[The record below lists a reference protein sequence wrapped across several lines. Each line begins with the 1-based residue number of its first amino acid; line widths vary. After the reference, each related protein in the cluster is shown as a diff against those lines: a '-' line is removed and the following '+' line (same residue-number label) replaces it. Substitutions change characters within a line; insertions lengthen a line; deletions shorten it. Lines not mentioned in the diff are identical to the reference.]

1 VVGGSNHAAAGMRPI
16 EPRIWATGDP
26 EPNLSGSGEFR
37 AVPKRL
43 TITFVTAKGIASHTV
58 TSALMGL
65 KG

>member
-1 VVGGSNHAAAGMRPI
+1 MRPI